1 MTDND
6 RKLMLLAI
14 EQAQLAGSIGEVPIG
29 AVITDQNNNLISTG
43 HNLRETNQDPTAHAE
58 IIAIR
63 NASEKLQSWRMEGAT
78 LYVTLEP
85 CAMCIGAI
93 VLSRIRKLVF
103 GARDSKAGAV
113 FSIYNIGT
121 DNKLNHSVEVI
132 EGVLET
138 ECSNLLKDFFKAL
151 RTKEPKF

>member
-1 MTDND
+1 MTDKD
-6 RKLMLLAI
+6 KKFMLLAI
-14 EQAQLAGSIGEVPIG
+14 EEAQLAGSIGEVPIG
-29 AVITDQNNNLISTG
+29 SVITDKDNNIISSG
-43 HNLRETNQDPTAHAE
+43 YNLREKNQDPTAHAE

-63 NASEKLQSWRMEGAT
+63 RASEKLQSWRMDGTT

-93 VLSRIRKLVF
+93 VLARISRLVF
-103 GARDSKAGAV
+103 GARDTKAGAV
-113 FSIYNIGT
+113 YSVYNIGT

-138 ECSNLLKDFFKAL
+138 QCSDLLKEFFKTL
-151 RTKEPKF
+151 RK

>member
-6 RKLMLLAI
+6 RKFILLAI

-29 AVITDQNNNLISTG
+29 AVITDQNNNLISSA

-63 NASEKLQSWRMEGAT
+63 QASEKLQNWRMEGTT

-93 VLSRIRKLVF
+93 VLARIDRLVF
-103 GARDSKAGAV
+103 GARDPKAGAV
-113 FSIYNIGT
+113 YSVYNIGT
-121 DNKLNHSVEVI
+121 DNKLNHTVEVV
-132 EGVLET
+132 EGVCEA
-138 ECSNLLKDFFKAL
+138 ECSNLLKDFFKDL
-151 RTKEPKF
+151 RNKPT

>member
-6 RKLMLLAI
+6 RKFMLLAI

-29 AVITDQNNNLISTG
+29 AVITDHSHNLISTG
-43 HNLRETNQDPTAHAE
+43 NNLRESSHDPTAHAE

-63 NASEKLQSWRMEGAT
+63 QASEKLQRWRMEGTT

-85 CAMCIGAI
+85 CAMCMGAI
-93 VLSRIRKLVF
+93 VLARISRLVF

-113 FSIYNIGT
+113 YSVYNIGS
-121 DNKLNHSVEVI
+121 DNKLNHTVEVI

-151 RTKEPKF
+151 RE

>member
-1 MTDND
+1 MTDKD
-6 RKLMLLAI
+6 KKFMLLAI
-14 EQAQLAGSIGEVPIG
+14 EEAQLAGSIGEVPIG
-29 AVITDQNNNLISTG
+29 SVITDKDNNIISSG
-43 HNLRETNQDPTAHAE
+43 YNLREKNQDPTAHAE

-63 NASEKLQSWRMEGAT
+63 QASEKLQSWRMNGTT

-93 VLSRIRKLVF
+93 VLARISRLVF
-103 GARDSKAGAV
+103 GARDTKAGAV
-113 FSIYNIGT
+113 YSVYNIGT

-138 ECSNLLKDFFKAL
+138 QCSDLLKEFFKTL
-151 RTKEPKF
+151 RK

>member
-6 RKLMLLAI
+6 RKFMLLAI
-14 EQAQLAGSIGEVPIG
+14 EEAQLAGSIGEVPIG
-29 AVITDQNNNLISTG
+29 AVITDQDNNIISSG

-63 NASEKLQSWRMEGAT
+63 IASKKLQSWRMEGAT

-93 VLSRIRKLVF
+93 VLARISRLVF
-103 GARDSKAGAV
+103 GARDPKAGAV
-113 FSIYNIGT
+113 YSVYNIGT
-121 DNKLNHSVEVI
+121 DNKLNHSLEVK
-132 EGVLET
+132 EGICET
-138 ECSNLLKDFFKAL
+138 ECSKLLKEFFKTL
-151 RTKEPKF
+151 RKQ

>member
-6 RKLMLLAI
+6 RKFILLAI

-29 AVITDQNNNLISTG
+29 AVITDQNNNLISSA

-63 NASEKLQSWRMEGAT
+63 QASEKLQNWRMEGTT

-93 VLSRIRKLVF
+93 VLARISRLVF
-103 GARDSKAGAV
+103 GARDPKAGAV
-113 FSIYNIGT
+113 YSVYNIGT
-121 DNKLNHSVEVI
+121 DNKLNHTVEVV
-132 EGVLET
+132 EGVCEA
-138 ECSNLLKDFFKAL
+138 ECSNLLKDFFKDL
-151 RTKEPKF
+151 RNKPT

>member
-1 MTDND
+1 MTDKD
-6 RKLMLLAI
+6 KKFMLLAI
-14 EQAQLAGSIGEVPIG
+14 EEAQLAGSIGEVPIG
-29 AVITDQNNNLISTG
+29 SVITDKDNNIISSG
-43 HNLRETNQDPTAHAE
+43 YNLREKNQDPTAHAE

-63 NASEKLQSWRMEGAT
+63 RASEKLQSWRMDGTT

-93 VLSRIRKLVF
+93 VLARVSRLVF
-103 GARDSKAGAV
+103 GARDTKAGAV
-113 FSIYNIGT
+113 YSVYNIGT

-138 ECSNLLKDFFKAL
+138 QCSDLLKEFFKTL
-151 RTKEPKF
+151 RK

>member
-1 MTDND
+1 
-6 RKLMLLAI
+6 MLLAI
-14 EQAQLAGSIGEVPIG
+14 EEAQLAGSIGEVPIG
-29 AVITDQNNNLISTG
+29 SVITDKDNNIISSG
-43 HNLRETNQDPTAHAE
+43 YNLREKNQDPTAHAE

-63 NASEKLQSWRMEGAT
+63 RASEKLQSWRMDGTT

-93 VLSRIRKLVF
+93 VLARISRLVF
-103 GARDSKAGAV
+103 GARDTKAGAV
-113 FSIYNIGT
+113 YSVYNIGT

-138 ECSNLLKDFFKAL
+138 QCSDLLKEFFKTL
-151 RTKEPKF
+151 RK

>member
-6 RKLMLLAI
+6 RKFMLLAI

-29 AVITDQNNNLISTG
+29 AVITDQNNNLISSG

-63 NASEKLQSWRMEGAT
+63 QASEKLQNWRMEATT

-93 VLSRIRKLVF
+93 VLARIDRLVF
-103 GARDSKAGAV
+103 GARDPKAGAIYSV
-113 FSIYNIGT
+113 FNIGT
-121 DNKLNHSVEVI
+121 DDKLNHSVEVI
-132 EGVLET
+132 EGVCEA
-138 ECSNLLKDFFKAL
+138 ECSNLLKEFFKTL
-151 RTKEPKF
+151 RE

>member
-1 MTDND
+1 MTEND
-6 RKLMLLAI
+6 RKFMLLAI

-29 AVITDQNNNLISTG
+29 SVITDHNHNLISTA
-43 HNLRETNQDPTAHAE
+43 HNLRESSHDATAHAE

-63 NASEKLQSWRMEGAT
+63 QASEKLQSWRMEGVT

-93 VLSRIRKLVF
+93 VLARISRLVF
-103 GARDSKAGAV
+103 GARDPKAGAV
-113 FSIYNIGT
+113 YSVYNIGT

-132 EGVLET
+132 EGVCET
-138 ECSNLLKDFFKAL
+138 ECSNLLKDFFKDL
-151 RTKEPKF
+151 RK

>member
-1 MTDND
+1 MTNND
-6 RKLMLLAI
+6 RKFMLLAI

-29 AVITDQNNNLISTG
+29 AVITDQDNNLISSG
-43 HNLRETNQDPTAHAE
+43 HNLREQNQDPTAHAE

-63 NASEKLQSWRMEGAT
+63 QASEKLQNWRMEGTT

-93 VLSRIRKLVF
+93 VLARINRLVF
-103 GARDSKAGAV
+103 GARDPKAGAIYSV
-113 FSIYNIGT
+113 FNIGT
-121 DNKLNHSVEVI
+121 DDKLNHSVEVI

-138 ECSNLLKDFFKAL
+138 ECSNLLKEFFKAL
-151 RTKEPKF
+151 RK

>member
-1 MTDND
+1 MTDKD
-6 RKLMLLAI
+6 KKFMLLAI
-14 EQAQLAGSIGEVPIG
+14 EEAQLAGSIGEVPIG
-29 AVITDQNNNLISTG
+29 SVITDKDNNIISSG
-43 HNLRETNQDPTAHAE
+43 YNLREKNQDPTAHAE

-63 NASEKLQSWRMEGAT
+63 RASEKLQSWRMDGTT

-93 VLSRIRKLVF
+93 ILARISRLVF
-103 GARDSKAGAV
+103 GARDTKAGAV
-113 FSIYNIGT
+113 YSVYNIGT

-138 ECSNLLKDFFKAL
+138 QCSDLLKEFFKTL
-151 RTKEPKF
+151 RK

>member
-6 RKLMLLAI
+6 RKFMLLAI
-14 EQAQLAGSIGEVPIG
+14 EQAQIARGIGEVPIG
-29 AVITDQNNNLISTG
+29 AVIVDKDNALLSSG
-43 HNLRETNQDPTAHAE
+43 HNLRETHQDPTAHAE

-63 NASEKLQSWRMEGAT
+63 KASEKMGSWRMEGTT

-93 VLSRIRKLVF
+93 VLSRISRLVF

-113 FSIYNIGT
+113 FSVYNIGV
-121 DNKLNHSVEVI
+121 DNKLNHNLEVI
-132 EGVLET
+132 EGLFET
-138 ECSNLLKDFFKAL
+138 ECSNLLKEFFQTL
-151 RTKEPKF
+151 RQ

>member
-1 MTDND
+1 
-6 RKLMLLAI
+6 MLLAI
-14 EQAQLAGSIGEVPIG
+14 EEAQLAGSIGEVPIG
-29 AVITDQNNNLISTG
+29 SVITDKDNNIISSG
-43 HNLRETNQDPTAHAE
+43 YNLREKNQDPTAHAE

-63 NASEKLQSWRMEGAT
+63 QASEKLQSWRMDGTT

-93 VLSRIRKLVF
+93 VLARISRLVF
-103 GARDSKAGAV
+103 GARDTKAGAV
-113 FSIYNIGT
+113 YSVYNIGT

-138 ECSNLLKDFFKAL
+138 QCSDLLKEFFKTL
-151 RTKEPKF
+151 RK